1 MNRKKLSGTI
11 NDYQPIF
18 IKCSDWLNTSEWLP
32 VNKAQKI
39 EPARCFTIG
48 WKIKTHKK
56 KITIFSSYSE
66 DEVGLE
72 VGGIDTI
79 PKSWVME
86 AWEVII
92 TDKKVKL

>member
-56 KITIFSSYSE
+56 IT
-66 DEVGLE
+66 VALNPP
-72 VGGIDTI
+72 TK
-79 PKSWVME
+79 KSL
-86 AWEVII
+86 
-92 TDKKVKL
+92 KKNFFAPFFTLRKKAFRILSRY

>member
-56 KITIFSSYSE
+56 KSPSSPVIQKMKK
-66 DEVGLE
+66 DW
-72 VGGIDTI
+72 
-79 PKSWVME
+79 KWVE
-86 AWEVII
+86 
-92 TDKKVKL
+92 